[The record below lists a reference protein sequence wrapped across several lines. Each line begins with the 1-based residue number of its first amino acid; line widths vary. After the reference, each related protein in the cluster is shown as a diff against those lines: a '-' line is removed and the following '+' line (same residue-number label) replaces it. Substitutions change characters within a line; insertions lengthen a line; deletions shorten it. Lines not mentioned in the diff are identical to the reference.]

1 MWDKFRSTITEERE
15 SYKNTGGHWLVA
27 VHDFCDSSCGNAS
40 AELDKQRRQN
50 QELSQAWVKFQAN
63 LANLQAKLERETLGR
78 NEETGM
84 FRIFVLVARIC
95 NSFSLEAKSVFCK
108 TFRTNGGSQSVRA
121 KAENYVSRLEQF
133 DIERAMAV
141 NGEKFGTF

>member
-1 MWDKFRSTITEERE
+1 M
-15 SYKNTGGHWLVA
+15 A
-27 VHDFCDSSCGNAS
+27 VCGVGALGNARTVVEDRIGEYYQ
-40 AELDKQRRQN
+40 AIIQLKRQLN
-50 QELSQAWVKFQAN
+50 TMTLISRLPNEILS
-63 LANLQAKLERETLGR
+63 G
-78 NEETGM
+78 
-84 FRIFVLVARIC
+84 IFVLVARIC

-108 TFRTNGGSQSVRA
+108 TFRTDGGSQSVRA